1 MTKMAAIN
9 TKTEMNTL
17 TITTEA
23 GTITVHVNQLHQ
35 SILDA
40 AILHG
45 LKQKIVDAAA
55 ISRNQE
61 TGRSATV
68 KDKFDA
74 MQEVFLRLTDPVEP
88 SWNKIERQEGSG
100 GSGGLL
106 FRALVRMYPQKTR
119 GDLETYLATL
129 DLAQQ
134 AKVRATTRVAA
145 VIAEIKAEDAKAK
158 KVDGAGEELLAGLE

>member
-1 MTKMAAIN
+1 MATIS
-9 TKTEMNTL
+9 TKTETNTL

-23 GTITVHVNQLHQ
+23 GTITVHVRDLHQ

-74 MQEVFLRLTDPVEP
+74 MYEVFLRITDPVEP
-88 SWNKIERQEGSG
+88 SWNKIERSESG
-100 GSGGLL
+100 ASGGGLL
-106 FRALVRMYPQKTR
+106 FRALARMYPQKTR
-119 GDLETYLATL
+119 GELETYLGTL
-129 DLAQQ
+129 DLTQQ

-158 KVDGAGEELLAGLE
+158 KVDGAGEELLAGLK

>member
-1 MTKMAAIN
+1 MATIN
-9 TKTEMNTL
+9 TKTENNTL

-23 GTITVHVNQLHQ
+23 GTITVHVRDLHQ

-40 AILHG
+40 ALLHG

-55 ISRNQE
+55 ISRNSE

-74 MQEVFLRLTDPVEP
+74 MQDVFLRITDPVEP

-100 GSGGLL
+100 SGGGLL
-106 FRALVRMYPQKTR
+106 FRALARMYPQKTR
-119 GDLETYLATL
+119 GELETYLGTL

-145 VIAEIKAEDAKAK
+145 VIAEIKAEDARSK
-158 KVDGAGEELLAGLE
+158 KVDGAGEELLAGLK

>member
-1 MTKMAAIN
+1 MATIN
-9 TKTEMNTL
+9 TKTENNTL

-23 GTITVHVNQLHQ
+23 GTITVHVRDLHQ

-61 TGRSATV
+61 TGRSATA

-74 MQEVFLRLTDPVEP
+74 MYEVFLRLTDPVEP
-88 SWNKIERQEGSG
+88 SWNKIERSEG
-100 GSGGLL
+100 
-106 FRALVRMYPQKTR
+106 
-119 GDLETYLATL
+119 
-129 DLAQQ
+129 
-134 AKVRATTRVAA
+134 AA
-145 VIAEIKAEDAKAK
+145 DRKSV
-158 KVDGAGEELLAGLE
+158 V